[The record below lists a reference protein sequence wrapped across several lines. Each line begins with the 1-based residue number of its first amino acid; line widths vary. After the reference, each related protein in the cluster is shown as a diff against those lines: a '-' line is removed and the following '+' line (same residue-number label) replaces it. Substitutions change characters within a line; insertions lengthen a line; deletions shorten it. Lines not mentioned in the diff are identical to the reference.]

1 MSGFTD
7 SGQMSRDIWTL
18 LALEV
23 FEPPTFG
30 FRSPPMELDRVKTEL
45 SVQYVD
51 HNLLEADERN
61 ADDHLFLYSA
71 CRRGAPGG
79 AGHALP
85 RREPRYHLVVNGGS
99 AVTPG
104 RNVTGTFRGARRAGC
119 LRVAAQRGPR

>member
-1 MSGFTD
+1 MVSQD

-61 ADDHLFLYSA
+61 TDDHLFLYSA

-79 AGHALP
+79 AGQCAS
-85 RREPRYHLVVNGGS
+85 S
-99 AVTPG
+99 ARTAVPSCSSTVG
-104 RNVTGTFRGARRAGC
+104 RPSRRAATS
-119 LRVAAQRGPR
+119 LARSVALAGQAAYA